1 VARPGG
7 AAQTPSPA
15 PGLAIPGSSPAGPVA
30 PSTATALLPTVL
42 MGALSRLLAVLLY
55 QWWRNWSARG
65 DEGELYSRL
74 CRLATWGRLRPQPW
88 LTPLEYGNRLSA
100 AFPSQGNAIH
110 LIVDTY
116 GRWLYGKRGGSEE
129 ARQQLRGA
137 WLSLRGELLKRI
149 FRPW

>member
-1 VARPGG
+1 
-7 AAQTPSPA
+7 
-15 PGLAIPGSSPAGPVA
+15 
-30 PSTATALLPTVL
+30 
-42 MGALSRLLAVLLY
+42 MGALSLLLAVLLY
-55 QWWRNWSARG
+55 LWWRSWSARG

-100 AFPSQGNAIH
+100 ALPSQGNAIH
-110 LIVDTY
+110 VMVETY
-116 GRWLYGKRGGSEE
+116 GRWLYGKREGSQE